1 MVIFDTDVLVWYF
14 RGNDRAAA
22 LLSQTPFDER
32 ASSSLCL
39 MELIQGCRDKKE
51 LKTLRTFFRAN
62 ISDMLHPDEKIS
74 GKAIDLLDHH
84 SLSDGLG
91 TVDALIAASA
101 LINDAPLVTANWK
114 HFKRITGLTVE
125 RFRP

>member
-22 LLSQTPFDER
+22 LLSQTPFNER
-32 ASSSLCL
+32 SASALCL

-51 LKTLRTFFRAN
+51 LTIVRTFFREN
-62 ISDMLHPDEKIS
+62 ISGMVHPDDKIS
-74 GKAIDLLDHH
+74 EKAIDLLGHH
-84 SLSDGLG
+84 ALSNGLR

-114 HFKRITGLTVE
+114 HFKGITGLTVE

>member
-1 MVIFDTDVLVWYF
+1 MVLFDTDLLVWYF

-22 LLSQTPFDER
+22 LLSQTPFNER
-32 ASSSLCL
+32 TASALCL

-51 LKTLRTFFRAN
+51 LKTVRTFFREN
-62 ISDMLHPDEKIS
+62 ISVIIHPNDKIS
-74 GKAIDLLDHH
+74 EKAIDLLEHH
-84 SLSDGLG
+84 ALSDGLG

-114 HFKRITGLTVE
+114 HFKGIAGLTVE

>member
-1 MVIFDTDVLVWYF
+1 MVLFDTDVLVWYF
-14 RGNDRAAA
+14 RGNDRASA
-22 LLSQTPFDER
+22 LLSQTPHHER
-32 ASSSLCL
+32 AASALCL

-51 LKTLRTFFRAN
+51 LKTLRTFFREN
-62 ISDMLHPDEKIS
+62 ISDMLHPNDKIS
-74 GKAIDLLDHH
+74 EKAIDLLEHH
-84 SLSDGLG
+84 ALSEGLR

-114 HFKRITGLTVE
+114 HFKGITGLTVE